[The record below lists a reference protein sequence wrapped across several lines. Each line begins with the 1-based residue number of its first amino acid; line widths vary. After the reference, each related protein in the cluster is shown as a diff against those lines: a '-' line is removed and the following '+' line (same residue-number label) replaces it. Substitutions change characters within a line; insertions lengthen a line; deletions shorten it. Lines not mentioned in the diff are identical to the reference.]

1 VADDWLDPVSGWTIG
16 QLAENVR
23 QGPSNFFLLGDASS
37 KPESLLA
44 EVARRTGAHWRSNH
58 EMAVRS
64 ELGNKG
70 RWIVA
75 RTTSPGQLVTSK
87 LAEIR
92 GEIADSKLLIALA
105 PHISAADV
113 AWEDYHRSL
122 AVFLGMLED
131 ADASAIMPFPLSI
144 PRYLLASDDSE
155 WAVQELIAAL
165 EAMDCPV
172 EAI

>member
-1 VADDWLDPVSGWTIG
+1 MLFRSLDPVSGWTIG

-44 EVARRTGAHWRSNH
+44 EVARRTGAHWQSNN
-58 EMAVRS
+58 EMEVRS
-64 ELGNKG
+64 ELGKSG

-75 RTTSPGQLVTSK
+75 RATSPGQLVASK
-87 LAEIR
+87 IDEIH
-92 GEIADSKLLIALA
+92 GEIVDSKLLIALA
-105 PHISAADV
+105 PHIPAADV

-122 AVFLGMLED
+122 AVFLRLLED
-131 ADASAIMPFPLSI
+131 DGASTVKPFPLSI

-165 EAMDCPV
+165 EAMDCPI